1 MKMNKDYL
9 KETPSQPVYESFRK
23 RRKTF
28 KIPKLKEGIYVIE
41 PRLIGGAYMASENA
55 ARAISFI
62 EFLGDKGIKK
72 IYGKQSFLTGEIK
85 NPYAKVVLDFDGI
98 FKEHFTGKK
107 IYALPYRYV
116 DTVDPFVQNKEKVD
130 IYCGE
135 TESSLRNNDI
145 DSLFIHLEDIKVLK
159 NKDLEKVYKLYSSDK
174 KLAIF
179 QSRLLEFAQE
189 TEEALKQADVK
200 DSKQYLL
207 LRRKE
212 KINRR

>member
-1 MKMNKDYL
+1 M
-9 KETPSQPVYESFRK
+9 
-23 RRKTF
+23 
-28 KIPKLKEGIYVIE
+28 
-41 PRLIGGAYMASENA
+41 
-55 ARAISFI
+55 
-62 EFLGDKGIKK
+62 GDKGIKK